1 MKDFKSALASFIE
14 VVTFLLAA
22 FGGFLKE
29 IAPPNQV
36 GASFPVGIVSF
47 LMLIILMTFSA
58 LSRNTP
64 TGKTRKRW
72 IAAGIFFFVLALP
85 ASFLYPNALSKYT
98 FPPQAKLSEK
108 KICAP
113 DAYLTADARDFEKAN
128 PTSTRPEDL
137 LKNLPDNDIWTA
149 PGIERSEQI
158 LLATYALL
166 VLTLSG
172 AIFCLL
178 EATIGNKSSATAAP
192 APAAPPAPPAAP

>member
-1 MKDFKSALASFIE
+1 MKDFKSGLASFIE
-14 VVTFLLAA
+14 VVTFLFAA
-22 FGGFLKE
+22 FGGFLKG

-47 LMLIILMTFSA
+47 LMLIVLMIFSA

-64 TGKTRKRW
+64 TGKTRVKW
-72 IAAGIFFFVLALP
+72 IAAGIFFFVLSLP

-108 KICAP
+108 KICAS
-113 DAYLTADARDFEKAN
+113 DAYLTADARDFEKNN
-128 PTSTRPEDL
+128 PTSTTPEDL
-137 LKNLPDNDIWTA
+137 LRNLPDNDIWTGQ
-149 PGIERSEQI
+149 GIERSEQI

-178 EATIGNKSSATAAP
+178 EATIGNKAPVAP
-192 APAAPPAPPAAP
+192 APAPPAPPAPPAGP